1 MVENNPHV
9 ISKLTTSHSSAEQ
22 LSDEVDYPHSGLIK
36 ALNQLARGNIPV
48 KISSGFN
55 ITQASSGNVVSVS
68 AGQVLK
74 DGVLQT
80 ATSVTNFTTGDFS
93 FTTDNSYYLL
103 VVNSSNTV
111 VLRTPTAANRVA
123 DFSLGDTILAMI
135 EISSSTSW
143 GSRKIQF
150 FTTDKE
156 SNGISIAYS
165 NGGVFTEVGKLTGDA
180 NGITLTGL
188 YKLDTLPTATV
199 TASDKVLIQD
209 TDDSDIIKT
218 ATASSIA
225 ALGSSYGDSDAI
237 SAVEGESTLDL
248 TGAVTIQTDLKIT
261 TSSDDAII
269 ENVTQ
274 DKDIIFKVNDGGT
287 TTEVMRIDGSNG
299 NVGIRLN
306 QNTTAEERLDV
317 EDGNI
322 SLTTT
327 SRTTERIIK
336 LRNSGSTTSLSEI
349 AMAGANSNNYEGY
362 IAFKTKG
369 PDDLYNDPLNEIMR
383 IDGNGKVGIGETAP
397 SADLHIKSSANFD
410 PTSAIN
416 TATLILEQTGGTQAD
431 DNESV
436 GMTFTKINSGRPFGS
451 IAGVQTG
458 SDADVGG
465 LAFFTHDAS
474 TSTDTISEKMRI
486 DGNGNVGIGTTS
498 PDTKLH
504 IEASSNPTLKLQET
518 GQNGYLEITSVVD
531 SQAKI
536 TATNETAS
544 EFMILDIDA
553 KANASTGTF
562 QDVRLF
568 RNAQSTV
575 DGNFRIKQV
584 GSATDVFHVYSD
596 KDGTDHTMTMNGATT
611 INGGLSSTG
620 IRSAVA
626 EAIGNSGPANHT
638 FDSDDYFLHTK
649 SIAST
654 PPNPPNS
661 VNISIPAAS
670 ATIIGQR
677 YRILCSANAG
687 GIDDVVI
694 AFDSG
699 DSVYDA
705 THTAGSTT
713 QSLTGG
719 KLYDIICVSG
729 SEWFLLV
736 LN

>member
-135 EISSSTSW
+135 EISSATSW

-209 TDDSDIIKT
+209 ADDSDIIKT
-218 ATASSIA
+218 ATASSIG
-225 ALGSSYGDSDAI
+225 ALGSSYGNSDAI
-237 SAVEGESTLDL
+237 SAVEGEATLDL
-248 TGAVTIQTDLKIT
+248 TGAVTVQTDLKMT

-269 ENVTQ
+269 ENVTL
-274 DKDIIFKVNDGGT
+274 DKDIIFKVNDGGV
-287 TTEVMRIDGSNG
+287 TTEVLRIDGSTG

-306 QNTTAEERLDV
+306 QNVTADERLDV

-327 SRTTERIIK
+327 SRTTERLIK

-369 PDDLYNDPLNEIMR
+369 PNDVYSDPLNEIMR
-383 IDGNGKVGIGETAP
+383 IDG
-397 SADLHIKSSANFD
+397 
-410 PTSAIN
+410 
-416 TATLILEQTGGTQAD
+416 
-431 DNESV
+431 
-436 GMTFTKINSGRPFGS
+436 
-451 IAGVQTG
+451 
-458 SDADVGG
+458 
-465 LAFFTHDAS
+465 
-474 TSTDTISEKMRI
+474 
-486 DGNGNVGIGTTS
+486 DGDVGIGTTT
-498 PDTKLH
+498 PETKLH
-504 IEASSNPTLKLQET
+504 
-518 GQNGYLEITSVVD
+518 V
-531 SQAKI
+531 
-536 TATNETAS
+536 
-544 EFMILDIDA
+544 
-553 KANASTGTF
+553 
-562 QDVRLF
+562 
-568 RNAQSTV
+568 
-575 DGNFRIKQV
+575 
-584 GSATDVFHVYSD
+584 
-596 KDGTDHTMTMNGATT
+596 
-611 INGGLSSTG
+611 NGGFTSTG

-626 EAIGNSGPANHT
+626 EAIGSSGPANHT
-638 FDSDDYFLHTK
+638 FDSDDYFLHAK
-649 SIAST
+649 SVAST
-654 PPNPPNS
+654 PPAPPNS
-661 VNISIPAAS
+661 VNITIPAAS
-670 ATIIGQR
+670 STIIGQR

-687 GIDDVVI
+687 GIDDVTI

-705 THTAGSTT
+705 THVAGSTT